1 MFRFQVIGCFL
12 CSFLAAFAQ
21 KVAGQEKEVRQLR
34 SKNQQQDDEDSQLL
48 DQVTAQITDATQKT
62 KIKRQ
67 TLQDNEARIARLQ
80 HQVMTANSSSL
91 PAYC

>member
-1 MFRFQVIGCFL
+1 MFCFQVIECL
-12 CSFLAAFAQ
+12 LRSFLAAFAQ
-21 KVAGQEKEVRQLR
+21 KVADYEKEVQQLH

-48 DQVTAQITDATQKT
+48 DQVTAQITDATQKA

-80 HQVMTANSSSL
+80 HQVMTTNSS
-91 PAYC
+91 